1 MLSSFLSQREQQ
13 GAQQAQDMEIQ
24 NIECDDP
31 HEKVRAPMVEVESY
45 PRLIE
50 AIPSLETDF
59 FRSPIPEEER
69 KEIIYECPK
78 FLGMKYTPPPLNEAA
93 TSAVRKNDATFYGIQ
108 MALANLTR
116 PIDDYVHRK
125 LKNPSTMIQGNEDLE
140 IIKSITIIALKDKK
154 EITSKARAIGA
165 TIAAKTGISTDAIL
179 TQANWSSYYMFSSYY
194 KLSNDSYSNI
204 TESVLSELT

>member
-1 MLSSFLSQREQQ
+1 MQQ
-13 GAQQAQDMEIQ
+13 DMQEKIFEAINDLTKKGAQQAQDMEAQ

-69 KEIIYECPK
+69 KEIIYE
-78 FLGMKYTPPPLNEAA
+78 
-93 TSAVRKNDATFYGIQ
+93 
-108 MALANLTR
+108 
-116 PIDDYVHRK
+116 
-125 LKNPSTMIQGNEDLE
+125 
-140 IIKSITIIALKDKK
+140 
-154 EITSKARAIGA
+154 AIGA
-165 TIAAKTGISTDAIL
+165 TIAARAGISTDAIL

-204 TESVLSELT
+204 TESVFSELT